1 MSHADPLERCLYALL
16 SFGSFHAAIGER
28 QFDVLE
34 HREVADKIEA
44 LENKSDLAVAHS
56 SPLGCG
62 ELGDGSVV
70 QEVLAFGGGV
80 EQTKD
85 RQEGRLAAAGR
96 SGDRHV

>member
-1 MSHADPLERCLYALL
+1 MSHAGPLGRWLYPLV

-34 HREVADKIEA
+34 HREVADKVEA
-44 LENKSDLAVAHS
+44 LENESDLAVAHS
-56 SPLGCG
+56 SPLGRG
-62 ELGDGSVV
+62 ELGDRSVV
-70 QEVLAFGGGV
+70 QEVLTFGRGV

-96 SGDRHV
+96 SGD